1 MFFYR
6 QTIVEENCQAE
17 LTFYLQENFEEIEP
31 TRKRPLILI
40 CPGGGYE
47 NLSNREAEPVAIKL
61 LSLGFHAAVLKY
73 SVFPA
78 KFPTALR
85 QLAKAM
91 LLIRAEA
98 VRYPIDS
105 DQIFVMGFS
114 AGGHLAASL
123 GAYWNQ
129 PLLADLS
136 TNAEELCP
144 AGLLLCYPVI
154 SGGSYRHESSFQ
166 KLLGSHL
173 DEERTAVSI
182 EKLVTADF
190 PPTFIWHTMEDQVVP
205 VQNTLLLVEQLVEKQ
220 IFCECHLYPKGQHG
234 LSLGTEETNAP
245 DKNMLNND
253 IQGWPELAARWIRTA
268 ALQNK

>member
-6 QTIVEENCQAE
+6 QTIVEENCSAE
-17 LTFYLQENFEEIEP
+17 LTFYLQENFDEIAP

-85 QLAKAM
+85 QLAKAV
-91 LLIRAEA
+91 LLIKEEES
-98 VRYPIDS
+98 RYPIDS
-105 DQIFVMGFS
+105 NQIFVMGFS

-123 GAYWNQ
+123 GAYWDQ
-129 PLLADLS
+129 PLLADVS
-136 TNAEELCP
+136 DTSGALCP
-144 AGLLLCYPVI
+144 TGLILCYPVI
-154 SGGSYRHESSFQ
+154 SGGVYRHESSFQ
-166 KLLGSHL
+166 KLLGDHQ
-173 DEERTAVSI
+173 DEAREKASI
-182 EKLVTADF
+182 EKLVTPNF
-190 PPTFIWHTMEDQVVP
+190 PPTFIWHTIEDQVVP
-205 VQNTLLLVEQLVEKQ
+205 VQNSLLLTEALVKQ
-220 IFCECHLYPKGQHG
+220 KIFCESHFYPKGQHG

-245 DKNMLNND
+245 DKDMLNSD
-253 IQGWPELAARWIRTA
+253 IQGWPELAARWIRTV
-268 ALQNK
+268 ALQKN